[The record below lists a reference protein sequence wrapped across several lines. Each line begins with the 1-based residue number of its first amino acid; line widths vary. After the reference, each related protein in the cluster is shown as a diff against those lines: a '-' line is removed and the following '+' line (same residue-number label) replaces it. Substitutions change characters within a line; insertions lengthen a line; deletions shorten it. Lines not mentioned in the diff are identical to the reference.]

1 MKTQTATFAAGCF
14 WGVEDKLRKTPG
26 VVDTVV
32 GYTGGEV
39 ENPTYRL
46 VCTNT
51 TGHAEAVQVKFD
63 PEKISYE
70 ELVRHFFEL
79 HDPTTPDRQG
89 PDVGSQ
95 YRSAIFYENEDQ
107 REIAEKVKQ
116 EMNLSG
122 KYRYPIVTEIVPA
135 GDFYEAEDYHQQYY
149 TKNRHW

>member
-1 MKTQTATFAAGCF
+1 MKTQTAIFAAGCF
-14 WGVEDKLRKTPG
+14 WGVEDKLRKTHG

-51 TGHAEAVQVKFD
+51 TGHAEAVKVTFD

-70 ELVRHFFEL
+70 ELVRQFFDL

-95 YRSAIFYENEDQ
+95 YRSAIFYQNEAQ
-107 REIAEKVKQ
+107 REIAEKVKR
-116 EMNLSG
+116 ELNESG
-122 KYRYPIVTEIVPA
+122 KYRYPVVTEIVPA
-135 GDFYEAEDYHQQYY
+135 GDFYEAEGYHQQYY
-149 TKNRHW
+149 AKNRHW